1 MHVRGIL
8 ISAVLLPLVA
18 CGGGTGGGET
28 DVSSGGA
35 GGSHAAVSTPTTANH
50 TGSVPSDVNSAPAAV
65 NEAQPPETPA
75 IESSSTIVDLEAH
88 RIFLPSEGWLTADA
102 FWDLYYNH
110 PDRLPAGIDFDA
122 VNQLGPMPPAPTTQ
136 P

>member
-8 ISAVLLPLVA
+8 ISAVLLSLLA

-28 DVSSGGA
+28 DVSNGGA
-35 GGSHAAVSTPTTANH
+35 SGSLAAVSTPTTANH
-50 TGSVPSDVNSAPAAV
+50 TGSVPSAV
-65 NEAQPPETPA
+65 NDAQPPETPA
-75 IESSSTIVDLEAH
+75 VESSSTIVDLEAH
-88 RIFLPSEGWLTADA
+88 RIFLPSEGWLSADA
-102 FWDLYYNH
+102 FWDLYYKH
-110 PDRLPAGIDFDA
+110 PDRLPADIDFDA